1 MRDMKIDTILI
12 DKFEIVGKEI
22 SQFITKKIGEIYE
35 LKEDLAKKA
44 MQHLD
49 DPTIYE
55 LYSEDRIEEVG
66 NLIAQKLDD
75 IRENIEVTITVEIE
89 ALSKKK

>member
-1 MRDMKIDTILI
+1 MKIDSILI
-12 DKFEIVGKEI
+12 EKFEIVGKEI
-22 SQFITKKIGEIYE
+22 SQFITKKIHEIYE

-44 MQHLD
+44 TRHLD
-49 DPTIYE
+49 DPMINE

-75 IRENIEVTITVEIE
+75 IRENIEVTIAVEIE
-89 ALSKKK
+89 ALTKRK